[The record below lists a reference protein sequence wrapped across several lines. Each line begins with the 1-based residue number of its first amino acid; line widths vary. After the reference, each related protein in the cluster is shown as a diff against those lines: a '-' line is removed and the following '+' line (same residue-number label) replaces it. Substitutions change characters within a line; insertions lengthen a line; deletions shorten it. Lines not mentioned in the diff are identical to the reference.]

1 LEIFFVHSN
10 ALHPLDR
17 LVFIISRVSDTREAV
32 AALLNDYPAHLAQKA
47 LPVRRAQQGT
57 IAGA

>member
-1 LEIFFVHSN
+1 MHSN
-10 ALHPLDR
+10 ALRPLDR

-47 LPVRRAQQGT
+47 LLVRRAQQGT